1 MKFIKMTP
9 QETLPYLR
17 MTRQNLIAIN
27 YCYFENDPQQNG
39 HPPPPPQQQVLLT
52 SPLVRDM

>member
-1 MKFIKMTP
+1 MTP

-17 MTRQNLIAIN
+17 MTCQNPIVIN

-39 HPPPPPQQQVLLT
+39 HPPPPQKKVIINQPP
-52 SPLVRDM
+52 SS